1 MRDLFSILSKIIYN
15 LTIMKKTLTYS
26 LSLLFIAMLTVTSIF
41 ASAKNYTV
49 FSPDG
54 NTEISIN
61 IDQIITYSVLQ
72 DGEYILSPSPISM
85 TITDGSIWGVEAK
98 VLRVTRH
105 SVDENISTHF
115 YKQSQ
120 VKDNYNDI
128 RITFAGDWAL
138 EFRAYDDGV
147 AYRFCSKRKGNY
159 EIINEQASFNFS
171 KDFYANVPYVRD
183 KGLIEKQITGSF
195 ENTYTHEKI
204 SKLDKSRLIFLPLNV
219 ELSVNKKI
227 TISESDLRD
236 YPGMYIRSAFEENS
250 LKGFFAPL
258 RNKVQE
264 HSGYNNLQVT
274 IKSRYPFI
282 ARVNGPRTFPWR
294 MAIISKN
301 DVELANSTMTY
312 KLATPNLIGD
322 VSWVKPGKVAWDW
335 WNDWNLEGV
344 DFKTGVNNQTYK
356 YYIDFAAK
364 NGIEYVILDEGWA
377 VNKIY
382 DLMKVVPEINIK
394 DLVDYGKERG
404 VGIILWAGY
413 YAFDRDMENV
423 CKYYSGIGVKG
434 FKVDFMNGDDQTL
447 VDFNERTAKMCAKYH
462 LLVDLHGSFKPAGI
476 QRTYPNIL
484 NVEGVNGLEQM
495 KWQPTT
501 YDQVSYDVQLP
512 YIRMIA
518 GSMDYTQGAMNNALR
533 LQYYP
538 SNSRPMSQGTRC
550 HQFAEYIVFFS
561 PLCMLCDSPTNYEKN
576 PISTAFIAS
585 IPTIWDES
593 KTIQGEMGKYIVTA
607 RRRGEKWYI
616 GGLNNWTARDITL
629 NIDDIARQ
637 IGVESPAT
645 TAIAYVDGINAD
657 KIGTDFKK
665 KLIKVTK
672 EIKIHM
678 APGGGFVLQLE

>member
-1 MRDLFSILSKIIYN
+1 
-15 LTIMKKTLTYS
+15 MKKLLTFVF
-26 LSLLFIAMLTVTSIF
+26 LALFMAMQAATSVF

-49 FSPDG
+49 ASPDG

-61 IDQIITYSVLQ
+61 IGQIITYSVSQ
-72 DGEYILSPSPISM
+72 EGEYVLAPSPISM
-85 TITDGSIWGVEAK
+85 TLNDGNIWGVGA
-98 VLRVTRH
+98 RVRHASRH

-120 VKDNYNDI
+120 VRNNYNDI
-128 RITFAGDWAL
+128 KIIFMGDWAL
-138 EFRAYDDGV
+138 EFRAYDDGI
-147 AYRFCSKRKGNY
+147 AYRFSSNKKGSY
-159 EIINEQASFNFS
+159 EITNEQSSFNFT
-171 KDFYANVPYVRD
+171 KDFYSNVPYVRTE
-183 KGLIEKQITGSF
+183 GSIETQITDSF
-195 ENTYTHEKI
+195 ENTYTYKKI
-204 SKLDKSRLIFLPLNV
+204 SELDKSRLMFLPLNV
-219 ELSVNKKI
+219 ELSANKKI

-236 YPGMYIRSAFEENS
+236 YPGMYLRSAFEGHS

-264 HSGYNNLQVT
+264 HSGYNNLQVI

-294 MAIISKN
+294 MAIISRN
-301 DVELANSTMTY
+301 DLELANSTMTY
-312 KLATPNLIGD
+312 RLAAPNVIGD

-377 VNKIY
+377 VNKVY
-382 DLMKVVPEINIK
+382 DLMKIVPEINLK
-394 DLVDYGKERG
+394 ELVDYGKERG

-423 CKYYSGIGVKG
+423 CKFYSEMGVKG
-434 FKVDFMNGDDQTL
+434 FKVDFMNGDDQAL
-447 VDFNERTAKMCAKYH
+447 VDFNERTAKTCAKYH

-484 NVEGVNGLEQM
+484 NVEGVSGLEQM
-495 KWQPTT
+495 KWQPIT

-518 GSMDYTQGAMNNALR
+518 GSMDYTQGAMNNALKS
-533 LQYYP
+533 QFYP
-538 SNSRPMSQGTRC
+538 CGSKPMSQGTRC

-576 PISTAFIAS
+576 PVSTSFIAS
-585 IPTIWDES
+585 IPTIWDET
-593 KTIQGEMGKYIVTA
+593 KTVQGEMGKYIVTA
-607 RRRGEKWYI
+607 RRSGNKWYI
-616 GGLNNWTARDITL
+616 GGLNNWDARDIIL
-629 NIDDIARQ
+629 DIEDIAKQ
-637 IGVESPAT
+637 IGVKFPVSIAT
-645 TAIAYVDGINAD
+645 AYIDGINAD
-657 KIGTDFKK
+657 KNGTDFQKMS
-665 KLIKVTK
+665 IKITK
-672 EIKIHM
+672 EVNIHM
-678 APGGGFVLQLE
+678 AAGGGFVLQFE